1 MKKILFILHFPPPVH
16 GSSIVGQSIKE
27 SKIINETFDCRYIN
41 LLVSRTMFETGK
53 LSITK
58 IIRFFSVWFELLQNL
73 TWNKP
78 DICYLAL
85 STSSKAFYKDAFLV
99 FWLRIFGVKVVYHL
113 HNKGVSIYEGQF
125 IDRQL
130 YRFVFKNSKVIL
142 LSDKLYKDIKTFV
155 KTSDVYICHNG
166 IEDLAIDPKIETNDS
181 IDPAKILFLSNL
193 IETKGVTVLLEACR
207 ILKQKG
213 LNFTC
218 DFIGAEGDL
227 SAAQFEE
234 KVNQLGIE
242 DRVRYLGKR
251 YGKDKLEAFSN
262 ADIFAFP
269 TYYNNECFP
278 LVLLEA
284 MSANLPIVST
294 FEGGIP
300 DIVSDNVTGFLVPKN
315 DALALAEKLELLI
328 THPELCIEMGK
339 EGRKKFKSEFTLS
352 IFETRMKAI
361 LEQLGQ

>member
-16 GSSIVGQSIKE
+16 GSSIVGLSIKE
-27 SKIINETFDCRYIN
+27 SKIINQTFDCRYIN

-73 TWNKP
+73 IWNKP

-113 HNKGVSIYEGQF
+113 HNKGVSTYEGQF

-166 IEDLAIDPKIETNDS
+166 IEDLAIDPRIETNDS
-181 IDPAKILFLSNL
+181 NKPAKILFLSNL
-193 IETKGVTVLLEACR
+193 IETKGVTVLLEACQ
-207 ILKQKG
+207 ILNQKG
-213 LNFTC
+213 LNFIC

-227 SAAQFEE
+227 NASQFRG
-234 KVNQLGIE
+234 KVNQLGLE

-251 YGKDKLEAFSN
+251 YGKDKLEAFST

-300 DIVSDNVTGFLVPKN
+300 DIVDMGKTGYLVPQK
-315 DALALAEKLELLI
+315 DAETLAEKLEIL
-328 THPELCIEMGK
+328 TKSPELRRQIGDA
-339 EGRKKFKSEFTLS
+339 GRKKYEKEFTLD
-352 IFETRMKAI
+352 IFERKMTEI
-361 LEQLGQ
+361 LMSI

>member
-16 GSSIVGQSIKE
+16 GSSIVGLSIKE
-27 SKIINETFDCRYIN
+27 SKIINQTFDCRYIN
-41 LLVSRTMFETGK
+41 LLVSRTMVETGK

-73 TWNKP
+73 IWNKP

-85 STSSKAFYKDAFLV
+85 STSSKSFYKDAFLV

-113 HNKGVSIYEGQF
+113 HNKGVSTYEGQF
-125 IDRQL
+125 IDRLL

-142 LSDKLYKDIKTFV
+142 LSEKLYPDIKTFV
-155 KTSDVYICHNG
+155 PISDVSICPNG
-166 IEDLAIDPKIETNDS
+166 IEDMAVDLEEKKQSHSEPT
-181 IDPAKILFLSNL
+181 KILFLSNL
-193 IETKGVTVLLEACR
+193 IETKGVTVLIEACD
-207 ILKQKG
+207 ILNRKG
-213 LNFTC
+213 LNFKC

-227 SAAQFEE
+227 NAAQFRE
-234 KVNQLGIE
+234 KVNKLGI
-242 DRVRYLGKR
+242 DDKVNYLGKR

-300 DIVSDNVTGFLVPKN
+300 DIVDMGKTGYLVPQK
-315 DALALAEKLELLI
+315 DAETLAGKLEILI
-328 THPELCIEMGK
+328 KNPELCREFGDA
-339 EGRKKFKSEFTLS
+339 GRKKYEKEFTLD
-352 IFETRMKAI
+352 IFERKMTEI
-361 LEQLGQ
+361 LMSV

>member
-73 TWNKP
+73 IWNKP

-85 STSSKAFYKDAFLV
+85 STSSKSFYKDAILV

-113 HNKGVSIYEGQF
+113 HNKGVSKYEGQS
-125 IDRQL
+125 IDRLL
-130 YRFVFKNSKVIL
+130 YRFVFKNSKLIL

-166 IEDLAIDPKIETNDS
+166 IEDLAIAPKIELKGSNE
-181 IDPAKILFLSNL
+181 PAKILFLSNL
-193 IETKGVTVLLEACR
+193 IETKGVTVLLEACK
-207 ILKQKG
+207 ILNQKG

-218 DFIGAEGDL
+218 DFLGAEGDL
-227 SAAQFEE
+227 SAAKFEE

-251 YGKDKLEAFSN
+251 YGKEKLEAFSN

-284 MSANLPIVST
+284 MSANLPVVST

-300 DIVSDNVTGFLVPKN
+300 DIVDIGKTGYLVPQK
-315 DALALAEKLELLI
+315 DAETLAEKLEILI
-328 THPELCIEMGK
+328 KSPELCRQFGNA
-339 EGRKKFKSEFTLS
+339 GRKKYEKEFTLD
-352 IFETRMKAI
+352 IFERKMTEI
-361 LEQLGQ
+361 LMSI

>member
-16 GSSIVGQSIKE
+16 GSSIVGLSIKE

-58 IIRFFSVWFELLQNL
+58 IFRFFRVWFELLKNL
-73 TWNKP
+73 IWFKP

-113 HNKGVSIYEGQF
+113 HNKGVSTYEGQL
-125 IDRQL
+125 IDRLL
-130 YRFVFKNSKVIL
+130 YRFVFKNSKIIL

-181 IDPAKILFLSNL
+181 IEPAKILFLSNL
-193 IETKGVTVLLEACR
+193 IETKGVTVLLEACK
-207 ILKQKG
+207 ILNQKD

-300 DIVSDNVTGFLVPKN
+300 DIVDMGKTGYLVPQK
-315 DALALAEKLELLI
+315 DAETLAEKLEIL
-328 THPELCIEMGK
+328 TKSPELRRQIGDA
-339 EGRKKFKSEFTLS
+339 GRKKYEEEFTLD
-352 IFETRMKAI
+352 IFERKMTEI
-361 LEQLGQ
+361 LMSI